1 MLDKDAATIQ
11 ARQLLETRKAE
22 LVVLDRIR
30 AYWRG
35 KQTLPVVPQAVP
47 LEVRKMATMSRINI
61 IGLVVSVHAQA
72 LAVTGYRAEG
82 TGEDAPQWAIW
93 QANKLDARQSG
104 VHRAALGY
112 GAAYTVI
119 MPGEPTSVIR
129 GVSPRQL
136 TAVYGTDPDWPVYA
150 LESGRVLGGEWRLYD
165 DEAVYAFRPKDRKA
179 KTPELEFVSASAHG
193 MGVCPV
199 VRFLNI
205 IDVDDEDE
213 VQGEVAPLMSLQDQ
227 LDFTTFDLL
236 VGQHYAAFRQRYI
249 IGWLAKSE
257 EEKLKTSASRLW
269 TFEDPPDGPGGVKV
283 GEFGQTDLKG
293 YLDSRLSSVHL
304 AGMVSQ
310 TPPQDLVSDMVN
322 LSADAIAA
330 AEAGANRMNG
340 DRETSFGE
348 SWEQTLGIAGQRQG
362 IEATDGAQVR
372 WRDSEARSLA
382 STVDALG
389 KLAEMLNVP
398 AEMLWERIPGWTQQ
412 DTDRAKAL
420 IKEADSIGNLAA
432 LLDRTMGTGGS
443 GGGTGAAGGGAGT

>member
-1 MLDKDAATIQ
+1 MLDKDKATEQ
-11 ARQLLETRKAE
+11 AQRLLAIRGAE
-22 LVVLDRIR
+22 RVVLDRFR

-61 IGLVVSVHAQA
+61 IGLVVSVHAQS

-82 TGEDAPQWAIW
+82 GGVDAPQWDIW
-93 QANKLDARQSG
+93 QANKFDARQAG

-112 GAAYTVI
+112 GAAYTVV
-119 MPGEPTSVIR
+119 MPGNPTSVIR
-129 GVSPRQL
+129 GASPRQL

-150 LESGRVLGGEWRLYD
+150 LESGRILGGEWRLYD
-165 DEAVYAFRPKDRKA
+165 DEAIYRFRPSDPKA
-179 KTPELEFVSASAHG
+179 KIPELEFIEASPHD

-205 IDVDDEDE
+205 VDVDDDDE
-213 VQGEVAPLMSLQDQ
+213 VQGEIEPLMSLQDQ

-236 VGQHYAAFRQRYI
+236 VAQHYVAFRQRYI

-269 TFEDPPDGPGGVKV
+269 TFEDGSGDVKV
-283 GEFGQTDLKG
+283 GEFSQTDLNG
-293 YLDSRLSSVHL
+293 YLDSRQASVHL
-304 AGMVSQ
+304 AGMLSQ
-310 TPPQDLVSDMVN
+310 TPPQDLVADMVN

-330 AEAGANRMNG
+330 AEAGANRKNA

-348 SWEQTLGIAGQRQG
+348 AWEQTLALAGQLDG
-362 IEATDGAQVR
+362 ITPTDGAQVR

-389 KLAEMLNVP
+389 KLATMLGVP
-398 AEMLWERIPGWTQQ
+398 VEMLWERIPDWTQQ
-412 DTDRAKAL
+412 DTERAKMLLQSQGGIDAL
-420 IKEADSIGNLAA
+420 IKQLTATTAPPGP
-432 LLDRTMGTGGS
+432 
-443 GGGTGAAGGGAGT
+443 